1 MCRSLPIYL
10 HMHISYI
17 YNIHTYITVSCI
29 YMYIHGLQP
38 RNTNHRRSFCC
49 GAIGLPKRLRLV
61 KVGGALILAEN
72 TSLANLYGYHSVGQ
86 KSIKKPGNWNFRCFM
101 IFPNQPTWTRS
112 GGSKQPSI
120 ARFAL
125 TTCPTKWPGRGPS
138 LWPCGRSGV
147 GFWQWHTVTT
157 CFDVLSGEPW
167 QPQV

>member
-1 MCRSLPIYL
+1 
-10 HMHISYI
+10 
-17 YNIHTYITVSCI
+17 
-29 YMYIHGLQP
+29 MYIHYIHVCFFLKKKKNMLYHIFGLQP
-38 RNTNHRRSFCC
+38 RHTNHRRSFCY

-86 KSIKKPGNWNFRCFM
+86 KKPGNWNFRCFM

-138 LWPCGRSGV
+138 PWPCGRSGAA
-147 GFWQWHTVTT
+147 GAWQWHTVTT
-157 CFDVLSGEPW
+157 CFDVLSGE
-167 QPQV
+167 QEV